1 MTEEKSLEELQKEL
15 ESLKK
20 ANLEKEIAKEKE
32 KLEAEKKVQEEA
44 NKKAIEEEI
53 RAKILSEMKVESK
66 IVEEPEKTEENVL
79 GKYDS
84 FIAEFKEKNG
94 YGGTAYEELTRKIS
108 SPGNFKGARN

>member
-32 KLEAEKKVQEEA
+32 KLEAEKKVEEEESH
-44 NKKAIEEEI
+44 KALEEEI
-53 RAKILSEMKVESK
+53 RTKILSEMEVESK
-66 IVEEPEKTEENVL
+66 VTEAEPVEENTI
-79 GKYDS
+79 GRATS
-84 FIAEFKEKNG
+84 FVAEFKQKHG

-108 SPGNFKGARN
+108 SPGNYKGGRA